1 MHKGTRHVGKRPASV
16 GGTAPQLLPRQRT
29 SVVREETSTPPPPPL
44 PVPAPAQSSDV
55 SKLRADLDLA
65 VKEERYEDAAKL
77 KAEIERLQPKAP
89 SK

>member
-1 MHKGTRHVGKRPASV
+1 M
-16 GGTAPQLLPRQRT
+16 
-29 SVVREETSTPPPPPL
+29 
-44 PVPAPAQSSDV
+44 PVPAPAQPSDV